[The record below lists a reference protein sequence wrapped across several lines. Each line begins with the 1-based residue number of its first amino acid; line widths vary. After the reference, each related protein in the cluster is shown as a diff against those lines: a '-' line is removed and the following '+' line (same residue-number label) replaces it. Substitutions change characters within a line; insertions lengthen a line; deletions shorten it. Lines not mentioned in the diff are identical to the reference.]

1 MKILSNEKLDYLRNI
16 SYKDG
21 FAEGRDLRNYE
32 LADELL
38 KIACQVRR
46 VDTWDKELKNNLIDR
61 LITQY
66 RKLAK

>member
-1 MKILSNEKLDYLRNI
+1 MKLLSNEKLDYLRNI

-21 FAEGRDLRNYE
+21 FAAGRDLRNRE
-32 LADELL
+32 LAEELL

-46 VDTWDKELKNNLIDR
+46 VDTWDKQLKDDLIER